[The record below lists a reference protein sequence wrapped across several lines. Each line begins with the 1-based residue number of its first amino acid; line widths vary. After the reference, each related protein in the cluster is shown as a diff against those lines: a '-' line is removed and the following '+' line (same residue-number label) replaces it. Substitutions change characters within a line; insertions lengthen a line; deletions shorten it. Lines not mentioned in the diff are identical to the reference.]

1 MAPPNHDTF
10 YVLSPVPN
18 LLGKIDWEKEKE
30 SYREKIET
38 YLENTVLPGLK
49 KSIVTSKVFTPND
62 FEQRYLAFN
71 GAAFGMEPLLLQ
83 SAWFRPH
90 NKSEDIKGLYM
101 VGASTH
107 PGRAFL
113 ESNSAKLLDKVIPES
128 FAEGTVVEKK
138 PENKLMEVRNMNQ
151 MQKAHKPLNC
161 SQIMAAG
168 SKSFYA
174 ASRLFPHD

>member
-1 MAPPNHDTF
+1 M
-10 YVLSPVPN
+10 
-18 LLGKIDWEKEKE
+18 
-30 SYREKIET
+30 
-38 YLENTVLPGLK
+38 ENTVLPGLT

-107 PGRAFL
+107 PGAGIPGVL
-113 ESNSAKLLDKVIPES
+113 TSAKLLDKVIPES
-128 FAEGTVVEKK
+128 FAEGKVADKK
-138 PENKLMEVRNMNQ
+138 TGEQ
-151 MQKAHKPLNC
+151 AY
-161 SQIMAAG
+161 G
-168 SKSFYA
+168 SA
-174 ASRLFPHD
+174 